1 MQDVTNDRFEVQ
13 NDLSQTAKKGIINNS
28 FYCRIKS
35 LFSFHTVSIYT
46 YPYICSFKEWF
57 FVRWK
62 DDAKHL
68 NNKI

>member
-46 YPYICSFKEWF
+46 YPYICSFKE
-57 FVRWK
+57 
-62 DDAKHL
+62 
-68 NNKI
+68 